1 MKTINKIYSVTI
13 ICACLAILSYSGCS
27 SSTTVSGDEST
38 VTMQSQL
45 AASDVN
51 RMIVKGDLPSDVT
64 FDSIVVTRVLVFVKD
79 VKLHSDKDDVD
90 SDTHAGTIKTG
101 PFVLVF
107 DSAGTHVVTTT
118 TIPSGTYDK
127 IKFEI
132 HKPNQN
138 DVSDA
143 AVLTQFP
150 EFENGNQFYTV
161 VIEGYTMA
169 AGVRS
174 YFTVH
179 SSASKNINLKFK
191 DKDFKDK
198 DNIVLA
204 GNTTSTLAFEFD
216 PRIVFHLSG
225 DITGT
230 LFDPRDTT
238 HQNDIDNHVII
249 AVMVVQV
256 P

>member
-1 MKTINKIYSVTI
+1 MKPVKKIYSFTL
-13 ICACLAILSYSGCS
+13 ICACLAILSYNGCS
-27 SSTTVSGDEST
+27 SSTTVSSDEST

-45 AASDVN
+45 ATSDVD
-51 RMIVKGDLPSDVT
+51 RMVVKGDIPSVVT
-64 FDSIVVTRVLVFVKD
+64 FDSIVVTRTLVFVKD

-90 SDTHAGTIKTG
+90 SDTHAGTIKSG

-107 DSAGTHVVTTT
+107 DSTGSHVVTTT

-143 AVLTQFP
+143 AILTQFP

-161 VIEGYTMA
+161 VIEGYTMT

-179 SSASKNINLKFK
+179 STASKNVSFKFE
-191 DKDFKDK
+191 DKNFADQN
-198 DNIVLA
+198 NIVLGA
-204 GNTTSTLAFEFD
+204 NTTSTLSFEFD

-225 DITGT
+225 DIIGT
-230 LFDPRDTT
+230 LFDPQDTT
-238 HQNDIDNHVII
+238 HQNDIDNHVLI
-249 AVMVVQV
+249 AIRIVQV
-256 P
+256 S